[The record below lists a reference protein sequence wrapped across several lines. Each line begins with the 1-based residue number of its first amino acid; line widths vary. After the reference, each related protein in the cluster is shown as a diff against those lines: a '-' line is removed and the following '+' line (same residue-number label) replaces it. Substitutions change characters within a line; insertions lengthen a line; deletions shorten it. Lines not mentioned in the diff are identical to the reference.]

1 MFRLKSNSY
10 NKMRNWKYFLTIIL
24 LLSVGVFAPSCFGRE
39 KSVILFNKNPITQE
53 SILSQSNTNVFKP
66 NERIYYLITLPKKS
80 NSKMLLVQIL
90 KIGGEGERLGYEL
103 VWGKRVKLR
112 EEQPHY
118 FTDYVV
124 FNTAGTYAMR
134 VYSRDNPT
142 KVLTSAYF
150 YVRN

>member
-1 MFRLKSNSY
+1 MRYLKY
-10 NKMRNWKYFLTIIL
+10 LLTVIFIFVVYAF
-24 LLSVGVFAPSCFGRE
+24 SPKCFGRE
-39 KSVILFNKNPITQE
+39 KSVILFNKYPMTQDT
-53 SILSQSNTNVFKP
+53 ILSQSNTNVFKP

-80 NSKMLLVQIL
+80 NSKLLLVQVL
-90 KIGGEGERLGYEL
+90 KIGGEGERLGYEM

-112 EEQPHY
+112 DEQVHY

-124 FNTAGTYAMR
+124 FNTTGAYAMR

-142 KVLTSAYF
+142 KVLTTAFF